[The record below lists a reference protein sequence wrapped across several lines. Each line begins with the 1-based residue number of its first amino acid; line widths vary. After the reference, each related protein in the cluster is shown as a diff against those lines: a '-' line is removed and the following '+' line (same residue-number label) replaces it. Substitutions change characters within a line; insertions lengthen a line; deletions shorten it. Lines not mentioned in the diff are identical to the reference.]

1 LSIDQFLVN
10 GFPFMTEHILVNSR
24 SSTASEARRFVA
36 FTDQAASLSEVNH
49 RISSNIALL
58 ASTVSMRAA
67 GFARRAEPIA
77 GTEVATALN
86 EITARIATVGHL
98 HRLLSNQPG
107 AADAKFGAHL
117 RELCR
122 LFISVLAV
130 PGQVELIETGT
141 ADCLVSVDDFL
152 PLSLIVTEV
161 VTNSLKYAHPAG
173 APGKLTVGCHREP
186 GGSIVIE
193 VADDGVGFPEGF
205 DLAASG
211 GIGARTIHVLAQQIG
226 AEISF
231 DSRPTGLRFA
241 LRLPV
246 ADDSSQNVA
255 G

>member
-1 LSIDQFLVN
+1 
-10 GFPFMTEHILVNSR
+10 MTEHILLNPQI
-24 SSTASEARRFVA
+24 STASEAERFVS
-36 FTDQAASLSEVNH
+36 FSELEASLAEANH
-49 RISSNIALL
+49 RISNNLALL

-67 GFARRAEPIA
+67 SFSRRKQPVD
-77 GTEVATALN
+77 GHEVAASLH
-86 EITARIATVGHL
+86 EVTARIAIVGHM
-98 HRLLSNQPG
+98 HRLLSTRPG
-107 AADAKFGAHL
+107 SDQAEFGPHL

-122 LFISVLAV
+122 LFISALAA
-130 PGQVELIETGT
+130 PDHWELIETST
-141 ADCLVSVDDFL
+141 ADCPVNAEHFL

-246 ADDSSQNVA
+246 AGDSSQNVA